1 MHIVVGGFRPGNTS
15 FLVLNP
21 DFHFVLAMDLIVCTQ
36 SWETF
41 YGPSVCMS
49 PTVLE
54 AEVLFSGLEV
64 VMMVAPSSKL
74 FKVH

>member
-1 MHIVVGGFRPGNTS
+1 M
-15 FLVLNP
+15 
-21 DFHFVLAMDLIVCTQ
+21 
-36 SWETF
+36 
-41 YGPSVCMS
+41 CMS

-74 FKVH
+74 FKILNAVKYRNNILDPIVLPFP